1 MVTRTHTPLPTQ
13 RGASI
18 QLAEIDINDLYD
30 RSWGNDLA
38 SFLGDRLGRPGM
50 LWRGGRYNGET
61 HPELRVAGGGKPS
74 RYWDIRNDPVV
85 RGMLR
90 KAALNIGAQ
99 PFRLVPADLPA
110 WLEGNA
116 EAERARDLQHAYAE
130 RILWRWKQQ
139 GARGWMKLVRNIL
152 NTVPVEGFAWF
163 EIVADTRTLSIP
175 DLGEHTVLW
184 PDSPPEWRAPWSIR
198 YWIMEDEKP
207 LGVVANFS
215 QSSDWDG
222 GTGDSWCVIP
232 AEKILHIATEQVG
245 SNLYGESWLRPIYE
259 MVKAKRQL
267 NTVEMVSK
275 TINGVGELFFKIA
288 EGVTLSADDQGTLK
302 SYLKGRT
309 AAAAGGMILPNGVD
323 VVRLDGELID
333 HSALAKRLDQ
343 QISVALN
350 QDDRL
355 MALQETG
362 AMSAR
367 ETASSDASDVFD
379 AFCGELIAEPVG
391 DMFSRMI
398 SHSWPEYESIGWIFT
413 PRLVWHD
420 EGETDVAAHITNLST
435 AVDSGLLTWT
445 EADEAT
451 LREQLGVGVRE
462 VAEEIDADASTI
474 TPDALQPL
482 RLAYS
487 SGILHDPDLGNAI
500 RRQYG
505 LPDVTTESIAA
516 YKDLTG
522 KSDTSATKPTPNDED
537 AAE

>member
-1 MVTRTHTPLPTQ
+1 MVTPAHNPLPTR

-18 QLAEIDINDLYD
+18 RLAEMDISDLYA
-30 RSWGNDLA
+30 RPWGDDLTA
-38 SFLGDRLGRPGM
+38 LLGDRLGRPGM
-50 LWRGGRYNGET
+50 PWRSGRSTWET
-61 HPELRVAGGGKPS
+61 HPELRSAGGGTPS

-99 PFRLVPADLPA
+99 PFRLVAADLPV

-139 GARGWMKLVRNIL
+139 GARGWMRLVRNIL

-175 DLGEHTVLW
+175 GLGEHSVLW
-184 PDSPPEWRAPWSIR
+184 PDAPPEWRAPWSIR
-198 YWIMEDEKP
+198 YWIMEDERP

-232 AEKILHIATEQVG
+232 ADKILHITTEQVG
-245 SNLYGESWLRPIYE
+245 SNLYGESWLRPVYE
-259 MVKAKRQL
+259 MVKAKRRL

-275 TINGVGELFFKIA
+275 TINGVGELFFKIS
-288 EGVTLSADDQGTLK
+288 EGVTLSTSDQTTLNQ
-302 SYLKGRT
+302 YLTGRN
-309 AAAAGGMILPNGVD
+309 AAAAGGMILPPGVE
-323 VVRLDGELID
+323 VMRLDGELVD

-379 AFCGELIAEPVG
+379 ALCGELIAEPVA
-391 DMFSRMI
+391 DLLSRLI
-398 SHSWPEYESIGWIFT
+398 SHSWPDLARIGWVFT

-420 EGETDVAAHITNLST
+420 EGETDVTAHLTNLST

-445 EADEAT
+445 EADEAA

-462 VAEEIDADASTI
+462 VAKDTHADASTI

-482 RLAYS
+482 RLAYT
-487 SGILHDPDLGNAI
+487 SGILHDPDFGNAI

-505 LPDVTTESIAA
+505 VPDVTPEGIAA
-516 YKDLTG
+516 YKALTS
-522 KSDTSATKPTPNDED
+522 KD
-537 AAE
+537 AANTEDDTP